1 VAVLARRSPLD
12 LRLEVLGE
20 TADVPAGPDGGQPY
34 DPARMRRVV
43 EQAAERG
50 GFGSR
55 PAEGRARGFAAHY
68 TFGSYAAHVVE
79 LSVDA
84 GKRITVHKV
93 LVVLDCGQPV
103 NLLGIEAQAE
113 GGLVD
118 ALGAAFYGEVPIR
131 NGRAMVTNFDR
142 YRLIRQRE
150 IPEEVEVVVV
160 PSHRTPTG
168 IGEIP
173 LPSVAPAIANAVA
186 ALTGVRLR
194 QMPFARD
201 GYSLGAAG

>member
-1 VAVLARRSPLD
+1 
-12 LRLEVLGE
+12 
-20 TADVPAGPDGGQPY
+20 
-34 DPARMRRVV
+34 
-43 EQAAERG
+43 
-50 GFGSR
+50 
-55 PAEGRARGFAAHY
+55 
-68 TFGSYAAHVVE
+68 
-79 LSVDA
+79 
-84 GKRITVHKV
+84 
-93 LVVLDCGQPV
+93 V

-150 IPEEVEVVVV
+150 IPGEVEVVVV